1 MNIINFK
8 ISQKINSQIRKG
20 HPWIFENSIIKQ
32 SQEGVPGDIAVLY
45 DERTNRFL
53 AVGLY
58 DPLSVIRIKILQANK
73 PVSINADFFESK
85 LKDAFNLR
93 SPLFNNDTNG
103 FRLIHGENDGFPG
116 LVIDKY
122 DKTLVFKIYSVIWI
136 PYLNDLIKK
145 ILLLISVERI
155 VLRCSRMVIAE
166 KKYLNGLGN
175 GLILHGSKLDGSV
188 IFSEHGLKFEADVIN
203 GQKTGFFLDQRENRF
218 KLGNLSKGKKVL
230 NVFSYSGGFSVYAA
244 SGGAESVLNIDINQK
259 ALESVDRNLKLNY
272 NNISV
277 HKSKNSYING
287 DAFEE
292 LARLSK
298 NKAAFD
304 IVIIDP
310 PSFAKK
316 ESEITQA
323 IKAYEKLTRLGLSL
337 TEKNGIFLQASCSSR
352 ISSQRF
358 YLSITNIAARE
369 KVRLKEIER
378 TGHPLDH
385 PIKFKEGEYLKCLFA
400 RRT

>member
-8 ISQKINSQIRKG
+8 ISQKINSEIRKG
-20 HPWIFENSIIKQ
+20 HPWIFENSIMKQ
-32 SQEGVPGDIAVLY
+32 SQEGAPGDIAVLY
-45 DERTNRFL
+45 DEKTNRFL

-73 PVSINADFFESK
+73 PATINDDFFGTK
-85 LKDAFNLR
+85 LKEAFNLR
-93 SPLFNNDTNG
+93 STLLDSDTNG
-103 FRLIHGENDGFPG
+103 YRLVHGENDGFPG

-122 DKTLVFKIYSVIWI
+122 NKTLVIKIYSVIWI

-145 ILLLISVERI
+145 ILLLVPAERI
-155 VLRCSRMVIAE
+155 VLRCSRMVTAE
-166 KKYLNGLGN
+166 KKYLNGLKDGI
-175 GLILHGSKLDGSV
+175 ILHGNKLNSPV
-188 IFSEHGLKFEADVIN
+188 IFSEHGFKFESDVIN

-244 SGGAESVLNIDINQK
+244 GGGAESILNIDINQK

-272 NNISV
+272 NNASV
-277 HKSKNSYING
+277 RKSKNSYIKG

-292 LARLSK
+292 LSRLSK
-298 NKAAFD
+298 NKATFD

-316 ESEITQA
+316 ESEIAPA
-323 IKAYEKLTRLGLSL
+323 IKAYGKLTELGLEL
-337 TEKNGIFLQASCSSR
+337 TKKNGIFIQASCSSR

-358 YLSITNIAARE
+358 YSSITNIAIR
-369 KVRLKEIER
+369 KKIRLKEIER

-400 RRT
+400 RRI